1 MSGRRRG
8 FTLVDAMMAVTIL
21 GVGAGL
27 MVGPWSSYRDAT
39 TRAIQVEG
47 LAHVVDLE
55 LERARSCPTRACLQA
70 LPTTTT
76 AADGAESW
84 ARAQVERVVREGPR
98 GSLEIEIRA
107 QIPGEVPVRRAA
119 TRVWRP

>member
-1 MSGRRRG
+1 M
-8 FTLVDAMMAVTIL
+8 L
-21 GVGAGL
+21 
-27 MVGPWSSYRDAT
+27 
-39 TRAIQVEG
+39 
-47 LAHVVDLE
+47 DLE

-70 LPTTTT
+70 LPTATT

-107 QIPGEVPVRRAA
+107 QIPGEVPVRRAV